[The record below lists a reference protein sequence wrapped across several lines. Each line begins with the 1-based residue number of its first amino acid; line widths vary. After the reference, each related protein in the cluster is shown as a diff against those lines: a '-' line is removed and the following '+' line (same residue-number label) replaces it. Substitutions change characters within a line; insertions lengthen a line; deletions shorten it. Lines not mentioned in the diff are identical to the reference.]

1 MLPRA
6 RPYQSEA
13 SPGQGSFPS
22 GHASA
27 SFATAT
33 VLQRKWGWR
42 AGIPAYAVAGFIG
55 VTRLENVHYL
65 SDVTFGA
72 ALGIA
77 SGLAVKMPG
86 SRVAITP
93 AISPGRAGLFVTI
106 GPRS

>member
-1 MLPRA
+1 
-6 RPYQSEA
+6 
-13 SPGQGSFPS
+13 
-22 GHASA
+22 
-27 SFATAT
+27 
-33 VLQRKWGWR
+33 
-42 AGIPAYAVAGFIG
+42 